1 MYLINRIKRILKY
14 GLEGIRE
21 EQHPF
26 LAPSEPIKASRE
38 AIEVARVIRGAH
50 PPALIIHGVMPRS
63 GTVYTGELLRLHPDL
78 YAYPNELWEVPFL
91 ELTGDILKTQKH
103 FFQAYKQNIGRMG
116 DKDFLPLFGASFI
129 AYLYS
134 FVPPGKRMLL
144 KIPDVQYLNYFY
156 TVFPH
161 ETPLLLLR
169 DGRDLVA
176 STINS
181 WRGKR
186 FDEVCRLWADS
197 ARMMLEFQRHYP
209 QEEYKYL
216 TIKYEEV
223 VSAPE
228 AFVTATCETY
238 GLDQSIYPYEQI
250 KILPVRGSS
259 TVKESQRG
267 DVSWDPME
275 KPDNFKSVGYWRGWP
290 SRQKTIFKE
299 VAGQALIDLGYC
311 PDLDW

>member
-1 MYLINRIKRILKY
+1 MYLINRIRRILKY

-26 LAPSEPIKASRE
+26 LIPSEPIKASRE

-78 YAYPNELWEVPFL
+78 HAYPNELWEVPFL
-91 ELTGDILKTQKH
+91 ELTGDILRTQEH
-103 FFQAYKQNIGRMG
+103 FFRAYKQNIGRMG
-116 DKDFLPLFGASFI
+116 DKDFLPMFGASLM

-144 KIPDVQYLNYFY
+144 KIPDVQYLNHFY
-156 TVFPH
+156 TVFPY

-181 WRGKR
+181 WPGKR
-186 FDEVCRLWADS
+186 FDEVCQLWADS
-197 ARMMLEFQRHYP
+197 ARMMLAFQRHYP
-209 QEEYKYL
+209 RGEYKYL
-216 TIKYEEV
+216 TIKYEDV

-228 AFVTATCETY
+228 GFVTTVCEMY
-238 GLDQSIYPYEQI
+238 GLDRSIYPYDRI
-250 KILPVRGSS
+250 RDLPVRGSS
-259 TVKESQRG
+259 TVKESLGG
-267 DVSWDPME
+267 DVSWDPMD
-275 KPDNFKSVGYWRGWP
+275 KPDNFRSVGHWREWSS
-290 SRQKTIFKE
+290 SRKRTFKRISGRVLLE
-299 VAGQALIDLGYC
+299 TGYCKDLG
-311 PDLDW
+311 W